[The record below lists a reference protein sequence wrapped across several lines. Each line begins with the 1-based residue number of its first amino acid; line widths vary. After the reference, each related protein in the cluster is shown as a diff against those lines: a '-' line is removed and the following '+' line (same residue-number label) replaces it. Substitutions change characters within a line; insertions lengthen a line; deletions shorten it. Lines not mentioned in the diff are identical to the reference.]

1 MAIEWI
7 VVLSIG
13 FIYYLFFG
21 LVWFAG
27 KKDKKKDS
35 ENIAFSQ
42 LNDKFVN
49 KSKNS
54 KSEIEEDLT
63 FNASI
68 FDQVESDFENNDL
81 LDHLK
86 ANSGEENLNSQN
98 DEKPKNSGFRVI
110 KNSEKK
116 E

>member
-7 VVLSIG
+7 VVISIG

-21 LVWFAG
+21 LVWYTG
-27 KKDKKKDS
+27 KKDKKKNN

-42 LNDKFVN
+42 INNKFVN

-54 KSEIEEDLT
+54 KSEIEENLT
-63 FNASI
+63 FNTSI

-110 KNSEKK
+110 KNSDK
-116 E
+116 EE